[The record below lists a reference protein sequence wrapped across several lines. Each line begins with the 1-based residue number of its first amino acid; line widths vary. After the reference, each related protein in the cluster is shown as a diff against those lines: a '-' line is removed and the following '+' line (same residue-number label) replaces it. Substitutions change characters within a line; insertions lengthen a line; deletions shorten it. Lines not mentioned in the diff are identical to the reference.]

1 VLVRGPSVNNCENDA
16 NACTYTKGEPIEQA
30 QGALFLASNDS
41 SFVTGTDFKVD
52 GGLCA
57 AYVVSIFNFS

>member
-1 VLVRGPSVNNCENDA
+1 MQN
-16 NACTYTKGEPIEQA
+16 TIGEPIEQA

-57 AYVVSIFNFS
+57 AYVVSILSLDRIVCSLYS